1 MKHACRYALVR
12 FMPYP
17 ETGEFANVGVVV
29 MSPTARFFGYKLLDR
44 VGRITA
50 FFDELDVT
58 VYKRARD
65 TFRNELFRIG
75 QMIERAFIG
84 AVNGPSAEFVN
95 FAFDELSRPREA
107 IIYADTPRGA
117 IVADPRI
124 ALEEY
129 FDYYVGRSFA
139 TPVYQERMVEQ
150 RVRGILKAV
159 DLQKAYQTRVLGLDI
174 QARVPFV
181 KVDETDRAVRLIK
194 PLDLDRSD
202 PTRLYDHG
210 WEWLGKIKKLR
221 RDKQLYGDA
230 LFVVRP
236 PESRFDASAA
246 VYADVKS
253 ELERADI
260 QVAEETEVERIK
272 RFAAEAEHS

>member
-29 MSPTARFFGYKLLDR
+29 MSPTARFFGYKFLDR

-50 FFDELDVT
+50 FFDELDAN
-58 VYKRARD
+58 VYKRARE
-65 TFRNELFRIG
+65 TFRDELGRIG

-84 AVNGPSAEFVN
+84 AVSGSSVEFIN
-95 FAFDELSRPREA
+95 FAFDELVRPREA
-107 IIYADTPRGA
+107 IIYTDAPRA
-117 IVADPRI
+117 AVVADPRVS
-124 ALEEY
+124 LQELY
-129 FDYYVGRSFA
+129 DHYVGRSFV

-150 RVRGILKAV
+150 RVRGILKSV
-159 DLQKAYQTRVLGLDI
+159 DLQKAYQARVLGLDI

-181 KVDETDRAVRLIK
+181 KVDEKDRAVRLIK
-194 PLDLDRSD
+194 PLDLDRHD

-221 RDKQLYGDA
+221 RDGQLHGDA
-230 LFVVRP
+230 MFVLRP
-236 PESRFDASAA
+236 PESRFDASAS

-253 ELERADI
+253 ELERAEFE
-260 QVAEETEVERIK
+260 VAEESEVNRIT
-272 RFAAEAEHS
+272 RFAAETETQ